1 MLRGK
6 LLPTVLAVLI
16 LLIVVANVVLALGNQ
31 TLQSEVSERQQF
43 IAQGV
48 QLEQLNRQVM
58 SVLVNMA
65 MKNNDAELKT
75 LLMSSGINLGPGP
88 AVPAPSGSK

>member
-6 LLPTVLAVLI
+6 VLPTVLAVVI
-16 LLIVVANVVLALGNQ
+16 LLMVVVNVVLALGNQ

-65 MKNNDAELKT
+65 MKGNDAELKA
-75 LLMSSGINLGPGP
+75 LLTSSGINLGPSP
-88 AVPAPSGSK
+88 AAPAGSK

>member
-6 LLPTVLAVLI
+6 VLPTILAVLI
-16 LLIVVANVVLALGNQ
+16 LLMVVANVVLALGNQ

-65 MKNNDAELKT
+65 LKSNDTELKT
-75 LLMSSGINLGPGP
+75 LLMSSGINLGSSP
-88 AVPAPSGSK
+88 AAPAGSK

>member
-1 MLRGK
+1 MLKGK
-6 LLPTVLAVLI
+6 ILPTILAVLI
-16 LLIVVANVVLALGNQ
+16 LLLVVVNVVLALGNQ

-43 IAQGV
+43 IAQGM

-65 MKNNDAELKT
+65 MKSNDAELKT
-75 LLMSSGINLGPGP
+75 LLMSSGINLGPSP
-88 AVPAPSGSK
+88 AAPAGSK